1 MSKEGCWVVKDIF
14 FDKTLAGFF
23 FFFKFAKQKCFSI
36 ENPAAVPEFQSR
48 KYTVRSKTK
57 SKCQRPLE
65 NFFITTGPGNFTS
78 FLFYL
83 THGISIC

>member
-1 MSKEGCWVVKDIF
+1 MSKQGCWVVKDIF
-14 FDKTLAGFF
+14 FDKTFAGF
-23 FFFKFAKQKCFSI
+23 FFFKFAEQKCFSTG
-36 ENPAAVPEFQSR
+36 NPAAASEFQSR

-78 FLFYL
+78 FLFYP